1 MNIEPSLA
9 VIVTV
14 LSVFSGTA
22 SYLQGRR
29 EGRLKAG
36 WLDASAELV
45 TAPVAGWSMFFLGM
59 WQGWA
64 EPLVCLCV
72 LVAASKGSALMAWLF
87 DGLLK
92 NLPNKNQ

>member
-1 MNIEPSLA
+1 MTIEPTLA

-22 SYLQGRR
+22 AYLQGRR
-29 EGRLKAG
+29 DGRLKAG

-45 TAPVAGWSMFFLGM
+45 TAPVAGWSMFFFGI
-59 WQGWA
+59 WQNWP

-72 LVAASKGSALMAWLF
+72 LVVAIKGSAFMSWLF
-87 DGLLK
+87 DALLK
-92 NLPNKNQ
+92 NLPNKSQ